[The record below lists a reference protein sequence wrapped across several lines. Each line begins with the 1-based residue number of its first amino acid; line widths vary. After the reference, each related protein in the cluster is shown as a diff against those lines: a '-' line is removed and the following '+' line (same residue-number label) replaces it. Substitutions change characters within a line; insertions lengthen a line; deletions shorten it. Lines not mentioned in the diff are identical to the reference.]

1 MEALKNNIYR
11 FYLVDFAFN
20 EGAKIG
26 TYGMIKGAKAYL
38 VGIMKSSKGS
48 DVHASFDF
56 GCDFEKNNFE
66 SNRPRTR
73 NVLDGG
79 NF

>member
-1 MEALKNNIYR
+1 MEALKKNNIYR

-20 EGAKIG
+20 EGAKKIG

-56 GCDFEKNNFE
+56 GCDFEKK
-66 SNRPRTR
+66 
-73 NVLDGG
+73 
-79 NF
+79 